1 MRAFSGTRT
10 SVVVFLVVSFLF
22 FFFFFFDTLQ
32 QSRMRRK
39 KKKNTMHT
47 SVFLDVL
54 LFYRPLLVFL
64 VSLTAAAA
72 AEVRASL
79 SLAAH
84 RPPQIRDSIAKHS
97 VLVLVYIFSDHT
109 ETGNTKMTKEKEK
122 GREKKLVR
130 CVYIRDSFVVAR
142 NARPRT
148 TPSAGELLL
157 LTLQRVRPPAV
168 Q

>member
-1 MRAFSGTRT
+1 
-10 SVVVFLVVSFLF
+10 
-22 FFFFFFDTLQ
+22 
-32 QSRMRRK
+32 
-39 KKKNTMHT
+39 MHT

-72 AEVRASL
+72 AAEVRASL

-84 RPPQIRDSIAKHS
+84 RPHQKIRDSIAKHS

-130 CVYIRDSFVVAR
+130 CVYRRDSFVVAR